1 VGVRADHRRRSD
13 VVIAT
18 FHWGV
23 ERSTSENARQRA
35 FARAALDAGA
45 TAVIGAHPHVL
56 QPVRRP
62 GEERRRL
69 VADSL
74 GNFVWSAGSAATSST
89 GILRV
94 RLSGRGVEGHRLLR
108 ARIEGTRPRLL
119 GG

>member
-1 VGVRADHRRRSD
+1 M
-13 VVIAT
+13 
-18 FHWGV
+18 
-23 ERSTSENARQRA
+23 
-35 FARAALDAGA
+35 
-45 TAVIGAHPHVL
+45 IGAHPHVL